1 MSLFLV
7 SDTYF
12 SASKVQ
18 AYPKKCQDMPRM
30 TLTPW
35 QRANILAALN
45 YLKDLG
51 RLGQSPQAQTLA
63 QGLME
68 VLEPSRRTVRLQRE
82 AAQAATAGAQAGRE
96 RRQRDRRRSDDRRK
110 QQISYS
116 GPERRSGR
124 ERRSGQRRG
133 S

>member
-1 MSLFLV
+1 V
-7 SDTYF
+7 I
-12 SASKVQ
+12 ASKVKRI
-18 AYPKKCQDMPRM
+18 AKRTDTYVGM

-35 QRANILAALN
+35 QRANIYAALN

-51 RLGQSPQAQTLA
+51 RMGQNPQAQGLA

-82 AAQAATAGAQAGRE
+82 AAQAATAGARNGRE
-96 RRQRDRRRSDDRRK
+96 QRKGERRRTPDRRN
-110 QQISYS
+110 QTTTHS
-116 GPERRSGR
+116 GPERRTVPK
-124 ERRSGQRRG
+124 RRSGERRR